1 METLK
6 NTLKAAVVTALLA
19 FVSTVQAQDTA
30 KANQPIET
38 SSLDAHLLVYPSG
51 LKISIKNPPN
61 SLDFRIT
68 VLQNPKSEKVEM
80 AVSENKSNVNRLYQ
94 IATRQTEAFLFNM
107 GNIDEGSYLL
117 SIKAGT
123 NTQEYTIN
131 TALKTA
137 YSLTLQNKHQVK
149 DNVDPLLVMKT
160 NE

>member
-6 NTLKAAVVTALLA
+6 NTLKAVVVTTLLA
-19 FVSTVQAQDTA
+19 FVSTVQAQDTLN
-30 KANQPIET
+30 ANQPIET
-38 SSLDAHLLVYPSG
+38 HLLDSHLLIYPSG
-51 LKISIKNPPN
+51 LKIWIKNPPN
-61 SLDFRIT
+61 SLEFRIT
-68 VLQNPKSEKVEM
+68 VCQNPKFEKVEM
-80 AVSENKSNVNRLYQ
+80 KISEKGDSFTSIYQ

-123 NTQEYTIN
+123 NTQEYNLN
-131 TALKTA
+131 TAVKMT